1 MNVAGSRLMLP
12 MVTEW
17 LGRYTYIV
25 YIFFINCGY
34 NLSPNRHM
42 LVQTYKVNAGTTTI
56 ITGNC
61 NLGQCAYHGS
71 YHYEELYWN
80 HSLGSWI
87 A

>member
-1 MNVAGSRLMLP
+1 
-12 MVTEW
+12 
-17 LGRYTYIV
+17 
-25 YIFFINCGY
+25 
-34 NLSPNRHM
+34 M

-61 NLGQCAYHGS
+61 NPGQCAYHGS